1 LWVTMLENAT
11 PPITSVDVIE
21 GEKVFIASA

>member
-1 LWVTMLENAT
+1 MWVSMLENAT
-11 PPITSVDVIE
+11 PPMTGVDVIE